1 MIKNKNYAMSFTA
14 ASLMKPESR
23 VLANAY
29 AQTQCWAEV
38 EKLVLQENILG
49 TRTISS
55 AKRLYREL
63 KIRLQRLNINALS
76 YLANEADDQEQSQ
89 ILWYSI
95 CETYPFIKDFAV
107 EVLHENVSAL
117 KFSVKNDDY
126 NRFFNKKAQWHSELD
141 SLSES
146 SEQKIRQVI
155 FRMLREAGFTDK
167 EGNLYTANISKRVL
181 EALDTESGIL
191 AEILPTVAKGRLI

>member
-1 MIKNKNYAMSFTA
+1 MINNKNYAMSFTA

-55 AKRLYREL
+55 ARRLYREL
-63 KIRLQRLNINALS
+63 KIRLQRLNIKALS

-141 SLSES
+141 SMSES

-167 EGNLYTANISKRVL
+167 DGNLYTTNISKRVL

>member
-1 MIKNKNYAMSFTA
+1 M
-14 ASLMKPESR
+14 
-23 VLANAY
+23 
-29 AQTQCWAEV
+29 
-38 EKLVLQENILG
+38 
-49 TRTISS
+49 
-55 AKRLYREL
+55 
-63 KIRLQRLNINALS
+63 RLQRLNNKTLS
-76 YLANEADDQEQSQ
+76 YLANEATDEEQSQ
-89 ILWYSI
+89 ILWYSV

-117 KFSVKNDDY
+117 KFCVKNEDY
-126 NRFFNKKAQWHSELD
+126 DRFFNKKAQWHSELD

-167 EGNLYTANISKRVL
+167 EGNLYTANISKHVL

-191 AEILPTVAKGRLI
+191 AEILPTVAKGRLT

>member
-1 MIKNKNYAMSFTA
+1 MIKSKNYTMSFTA

-23 VLANAY
+23 ALAHAY
-29 AQTQCWAEV
+29 AQNQCWPDV
-38 EKLVLQENILG
+38 ERLVLQENILG
-49 TRTISS
+49 TRTVSS

-63 KIRLQRLNINALS
+63 KMRLQRLNNKTLS
-76 YLANEADDQEQSQ
+76 YLANEATDEEQNQ

-117 KFSVKNDDY
+117 KFSIKNEDY
-126 NRFFNKKAQWHSELD
+126 DRFFNKKAQWHSELD

-167 EGNLYTANISKRVL
+167 EGNLYTVNVSKRVL

-191 AEILPTVAKGRLI
+191 AEILPTVAKGRLT

>member
-1 MIKNKNYAMSFTA
+1 MIKKYTMSFTA

-23 VLANAY
+23 ILANAY
-29 AQTQCWAEV
+29 AQNQCWTDV
-38 EKLVLQENILG
+38 ERLVLQKNILG

-63 KIRLQRLNINALS
+63 KMRLQRLSNKALS
-76 YLANEADDQEQSQ
+76 YLANEATDEEQSQ

-95 CETYPFIKDFAV
+95 CETYPFIRDFAV
-107 EVLHENVSAL
+107 EVLHENISAL
-117 KFSVKNDDY
+117 KFSVNKEDY
-126 NRFFNKKAQWHSELD
+126 DRFFNKKAQWHSELD

-167 EGNLYTANISKRVL
+167 EGNLYTANISKCVL
-181 EALDTESGIL
+181 VALDTEVSIL
-191 AEILPTVAKGRLI
+191 TEIFPTAAKGRLI